1 MAPDPVCRQHFVDG
15 SYPVRGDEVRK
26 QVVHYS
32 CLRAR
37 VDHTVVATTAGW
49 TGQRTARETN
59 NMAYSLSAPAGTA
72 DAPDE
77 PILQAYSEARS
88 VGPASIEFLITEQ
101 EVLLGTAAVARAQRQ
116 NVRRSERPARPR
128 RAERPKR
135 YEFLERAL
143 MAREMG
149 RL

>member
-1 MAPDPVCRQHFVDG
+1 
-15 SYPVRGDEVRK
+15 
-26 QVVHYS
+26 
-32 CLRAR
+32 
-37 VDHTVVATTAGW
+37 
-49 TGQRTARETN
+49 
-59 NMAYSLSAPAGTA
+59 MAYSLSAPAGTA

-135 YEFLERAL
+135 YDFLERAL